1 MSFPIRHG
9 LNVILVNFQFVR
21 NVEMYEG
28 NPGLAS
34 QVIMSNIVLV
44 INGKC

>member
-1 MSFPIRHG
+1 M
-9 LNVILVNFQFVR
+9 NVILLNFQFVR

-34 QVIMSNIVLV
+34 QVIMSKIVNV
-44 INGKC
+44 RWHGY